1 MKRYDTYKDSGVQ
14 WLGEIPGHWDCVP
27 FKSVFDL
34 GKGLSI
40 TKENLKD
47 SGINVISYGQ
57 IHSKNNKFS
66 YVIPELYRYVD
77 ESYLITNPQSLAN
90 KEDFLFA
97 DTSEDVEGSG
107 NFVRIDNEET
117 IFAGY
122 HTIIAK
128 NKKSQSGNY
137 LAYLLQSNKWKM
149 QIWVQV
155 HGIKVFSITR
165 SILNS
170 TKLLLPPLSEQHSIV
185 TYLDD
190 KCGKIDKMLEG
201 KQKQIELLAEMKQ
214 RIIADAVTR
223 GLNPDVKMKATNI
236 PWLPEIP
243 EHWEIK
249 PIRAVLR
256 ENNEKSET
264 GEEELLSL
272 SQYTGVSRKRD
283 AGKTGMF
290 EAESTI
296 GYKKVHPGQFVMNI
310 MLAWNGSYAV
320 SNLEGIISPAY
331 CVFDFISDDE
341 KMYFHYLWRLEV
353 YQGAF
358 KTESRGIIDSR
369 LRLYPNKFLPF
380 PTICP
385 PISEQ
390 RAIVSYITEKTTKI
404 DTLAAKLQ
412 QEIESIKEYKQR
424 LISDVVTGQ
433 IKVC

>member
-40 TKENLKD
+40 TKENLKN

-170 TKLLLPPLSEQHSIV
+170 TKLLLPPLPEQHSIV

-190 KCGKIDKMLEG
+190 KCGKIDKMVEG

-223 GLNPDVKMKATNI
+223 GLNPDVETKESGIFWIKNI
-236 PWLPEIP
+236 PS
-243 EHWEIK
+243 HWTVRRLGHILSKEN
-249 PIRAVLR
+249 R
-256 ENNEKSET
+256 ERPVNA
-264 GEEELLSL
+264 ELLVC
-272 SQYTGVSRKRD
+272 TNKAKVIKRGD
-283 AGKTGMF
+283 
-290 EAESTI
+290 S
-296 GYKKVHPGQFVMNI
+296 
-310 MLAWNGSYAV
+310 
-320 SNLEGIISPAY
+320 
-331 CVFDFISDDE
+331 
-341 KMYFHYLWRLEV
+341 KMGLVADSEDV
-353 YQGAF
+353 YQGVKKGDLLIHGMDTWHGAIAISDYDGMCTPVVHVCTSNEDVGFISLYLRYMAMMKVF
-358 KTESRGIIDSR
+358 KLISNGVRQNTSDFRSWAKVAII
-369 LRLYPNKFLPF
+369 PCPLP
-380 PTICP
+380 PL
-385 PISEQ
+385 SEQ
-390 RAIVSYITEKTTKI
+390 KTIVSLVERKSKCI
-404 DTLAAKLQ
+404 DTLTSKLQ